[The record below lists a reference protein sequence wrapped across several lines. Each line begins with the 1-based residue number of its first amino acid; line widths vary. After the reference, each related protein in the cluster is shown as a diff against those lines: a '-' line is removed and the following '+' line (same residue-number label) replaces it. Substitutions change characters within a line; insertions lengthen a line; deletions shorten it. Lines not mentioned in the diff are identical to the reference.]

1 MEQGYLIDSNVIIG
15 YLDDRISPFGMQF
28 LHPIVDQ
35 TPKISII
42 NKIEVL
48 RFNEPPEKDYQ
59 TLVNFVNE
67 CVVFNLNDSIVD
79 LTISICKTNRIKLP
93 DAIIAATAIAANL
106 TLLTRNTVDFKGISN
121 LKTLNP
127 WEIMSAKVQ

>member
-15 YLDDRISPFGMQF
+15 YLDDKIPETGMQ
-28 LHPIVDQ
+28 LMHRIIDK

-48 RFNEPPEKDYQ
+48 RFNAPNEKVYQ
-59 TLVNFVNE
+59 TLLEFVNE
-67 CVVFNLNDSIVD
+67 CVVLSLTEKLVE

-93 DAIIAATAIAANL
+93 DAIIAATALAGNL
-106 TLLTRNTVDFKGISN
+106 ILLTRNTAAFKSIIN
-121 LKTLNP
+121 LKTFNP
-127 WEIMSAKVQ
+127 WEIQMKG